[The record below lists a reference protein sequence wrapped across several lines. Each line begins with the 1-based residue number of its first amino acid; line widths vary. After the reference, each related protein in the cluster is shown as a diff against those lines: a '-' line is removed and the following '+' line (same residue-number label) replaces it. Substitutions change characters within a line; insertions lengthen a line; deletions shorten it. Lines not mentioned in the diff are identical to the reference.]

1 MVRKMYVRKK
11 TTTLTQTEAKRI
23 FGILFLLPL
32 NNFVIILNEILTFF
46 GPAVLGKNEFQ
57 LLLEVI

>member
-23 FGILFLLPL
+23 FGILHFLLAL

-46 GPAVLGKNEFQ
+46 GPAVLGKN
-57 LLLEVI
+57 